1 MLSAEEWRILGT
13 SLGVAGRAVVFSLP
27 IAIAFAY
34 ALSRPKFPGKAVLDG
49 IAHLPLVLPPVLI
62 GFLLLLTFGRRGP
75 IGSWLESTFGV
86 TLAFTAEGAALA
98 TAVMAF
104 PLMVRAIRLSFE
116 ASDRGLFEAAAVLRA
131 GPWDRF
137 VSVVLPLAWP
147 GVMAGAV
154 IAFAAGLGE
163 FGAVMTFASNVPG
176 ETQTLAMAIYSALQ
190 VPGGKAEALA
200 LRLAG
205 VSMFAALAGLV
216 LAEMLQ
222 RWARRR
228 LEA

>member
-13 SLGVAGRAVVFSLP
+13 SLGVAGRAVIFSLP

-34 ALSRPKFPGKAVLDG
+34 VLSRPKFPGKVMIDA
-49 IAHLPLVLPPVLI
+49 IAHLPLVLPPVLM
-62 GFLLLLTFGRRGP
+62 GFLLLITVGRKSA
-75 IGSWLESTFGV
+75 IGSWLESEFGIK
-86 TLAFTAEGAALA
+86 LAFTAEGAALA

-137 VSVVLPLAWP
+137 VSIALPLAWP
-147 GVMAGAV
+147 GVLAGAV

-200 LRLAG
+200 MRLAG
-205 VSMFAALAGLV
+205 ISLFAALAGLIV
-216 LAEMLQ
+216 SELIQ